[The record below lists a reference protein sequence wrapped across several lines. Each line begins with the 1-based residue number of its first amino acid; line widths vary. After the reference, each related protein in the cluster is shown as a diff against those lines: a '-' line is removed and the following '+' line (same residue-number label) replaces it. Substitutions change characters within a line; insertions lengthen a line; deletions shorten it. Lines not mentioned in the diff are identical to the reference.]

1 MRRGGALPRPSVLVQ
16 ISLLG
21 VGADGPVRPAV
32 GLFSLSLLHFSPI
45 CGILG
50 MFNLTLKEFSPWK
63 P

>member
-1 MRRGGALPRPSVLVQ
+1 MRWGGALPRPSVLVQ

-21 VGADGPVRPAV
+21 VGAGLCLTRRW
-32 GLFSLSLLHFSPI
+32 GLFYRSLLHFSRF

-50 MFNLTLKEFSPWK
+50 VFNLTLKEFSPWK